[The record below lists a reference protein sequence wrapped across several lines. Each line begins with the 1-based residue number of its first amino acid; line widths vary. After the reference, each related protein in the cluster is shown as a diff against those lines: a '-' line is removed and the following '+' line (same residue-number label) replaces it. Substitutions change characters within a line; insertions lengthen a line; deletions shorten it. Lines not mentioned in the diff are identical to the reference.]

1 MLDFTRKIICK
12 HNSTIRNSYLK
23 FIPLYQIQIKLKLSV
38 SVEQTM
44 IELARTYL
52 VLLPTDF

>member
-12 HNSTIRNSYLK
+12 HNSTIGNNYLK

-52 VLLPTDF
+52 ILFPTDF

>member
-1 MLDFTRKIICK
+1 MCK
-12 HNSTIRNSYLK
+12 HNFTIRNSYLK

-52 VLLPTDF
+52 ILLPTGF

>member
-1 MLDFTRKIICK
+1 M
-12 HNSTIRNSYLK
+12 IRNSYLK

-38 SVEQTM
+38 SVAQTM

-52 VLLPTDF
+52 ILLPTDF